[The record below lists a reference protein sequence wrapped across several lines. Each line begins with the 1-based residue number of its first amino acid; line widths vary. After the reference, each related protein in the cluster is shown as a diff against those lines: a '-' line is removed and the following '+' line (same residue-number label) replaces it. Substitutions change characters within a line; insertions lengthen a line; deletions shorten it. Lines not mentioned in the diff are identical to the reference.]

1 MSRRHR
7 SREAPQHVPP
17 GRPKASGGKKQPKE
31 ESVVLFNLKR
41 ALAVAAFALLVAA
54 PARAADF
61 AGKTVEF
68 VIPFA
73 VGGGSDV
80 WARFFAPILSE
91 RLPGKPTVVVKNVPG
106 GGSITGTNQFQQ
118 RARPD
123 GLTIL
128 GTSGS
133 TQFPYLLDDPR
144 VKYEY
149 RDWIPVLASPTGGVV
164 YVNPDLGARDARDI
178 AKLKGKDM
186 KYGSQGATSLDLVAL
201 LAFEI
206 LELDVKPV
214 FGMKGRGDGRL
225 AYERGEAAIDYQ
237 TTPAYVRNVAP
248 LVKLGKAVPL
258 FTWGV
263 LDDKGEFVRDPSFP
277 DIPHFI
283 EAYRLAYGKAPS
295 GTAFEAFKAFNTAG
309 FAVQKL
315 IVLPK
320 GTPKD
325 VVDAYVAAIAAA
337 VAAPGFKEK
346 AGEEIGEYAQA
357 TGAASARMLKVALD
371 IDPAAKAWVKKWLLD
386 KYNAKL
392 GD

>member
-1 MSRRHR
+1 MIGVARGHPTIGAEDRQR
-7 SREAPQHVPP
+7 LRT
-17 GRPKASGGKKQPKE
+17 KE
-31 ESVVLFNLKR
+31 EPMLQLRLKPVFAATIV
-41 ALAVAAFALLVAA
+41 ALVTCL
-54 PARAADF
+54 PARAAEF

-144 VKYEY
+144 VRYEY

-164 YVNPDLGARDARDI
+164 YINPDLGARDARDI
-178 AKLKGKDM
+178 GKLKNKDM

-214 FGMKGRGDGRL
+214 FGMKGRGEGRL
-225 AYERGEAAIDYQ
+225 AFERGEAAIDYQ
-237 TTPAYVRNVAP
+237 TTPAYVRNVLP
-248 LVKLGKAVPL
+248 LVKSGKAVPL

-277 DIPHFI
+277 DLPHFI
-283 EAYRLAYGKAPS
+283 EAYRLAYGKSPS

-320 GTPKD
+320 GTPKG
-325 VVDAYVAAIAAA
+325 VVDAYVGALAAA

-346 AGEEIGEYAQA
+346 AGEEIGEYVQA
-357 TGAASARMLKVALD
+357 TGAAAARMLKIALD
-371 IDPAAKAWVKKWLLD
+371 IDPAAKAWVKKWLAV
-386 KYNAKL
+386 KFNAKL
-392 GD
+392 GE